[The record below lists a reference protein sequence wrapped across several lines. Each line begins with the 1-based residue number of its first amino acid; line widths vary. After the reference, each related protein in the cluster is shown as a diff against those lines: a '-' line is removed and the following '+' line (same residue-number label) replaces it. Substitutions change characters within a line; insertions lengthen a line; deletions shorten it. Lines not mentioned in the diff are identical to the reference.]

1 MKYERITNK
10 ETAETL
16 KNTLEKNWDSYRIE
30 TQCYIRL
37 AELED
42 KIESGQLVELPYAPD
57 RIEVGETRILQS
69 EFDNSVE
76 FQTLIYI
83 AIKKDNLEEARSML
97 EELEQNATQID
108 YNPGATM
115 FRLHTQFKKWREKGE

>member
-16 KNTLEKNWDSYRIE
+16 KNTIEKNWDNYRIE

-83 AIKKDNLEEARSML
+83 AIKKDNLKEARSML

-115 FRLHTQFKKWREKGE
+115 FRLHTQLKRWQEKGE